1 MERPCGGSGHA
12 ADGADVGATARGRWS
27 RGRWSLESRGLV
39 EGASKLLFLRRIGLG
54 AGWVFIIRTFGPQLR
69 TLWLHA
75 DPHGR
80 SLLRS
85 QAAVLALLRL
95 CGKRLPKRLLE
106 PPAVVVPAL
115 SLAALVAGAVLH
127 HLGRPLAAKAL
138 LKNVI
143 VWGGLPV
150 LHGSLDRMLENVG
163 DADHPAL
170 LSMSLGLLLN
180 EPVAA
185 TLILVMLTGGDALEE
200 FAMDRAQ
207 TNIRALLEQE
217 PGMARRVREDGG
229 VEEVLATDLVPGDA
243 LVLRPGDSAP
253 VDCEVQVV
261 AAARTTASEPRH
273 NSGGGGGGGGGQSFE
288 VDESIITGEALPQRK
303 LAGDSIL
310 SGSISLSAQPLTV
323 RVLRAYSSSTMTQFK
338 KSLAA
343 ALENKSKLER
353 SSIKIAAD
361 FTPFTLAMCAFAFMW
376 QTRSGAPRACASP
389 LVVWGRVLAVMMAAT
404 PCPAKIGVP
413 IAFLCGMRCVSP
425 AVLLSQPLL
434 QPLPL
439 LRTRVLYSFALL
451 RCDVRPDPLLLLR
464 PSTLDTDAQ
473 SCWCCR
479 CATAHLAGRASR
491 LSLAQLSRTSEKQR
505 CACWTRR
512 VL

>member
-80 SLLRS
+80 SLLRR

-106 PPAVVVPAL
+106 PPA
-115 SLAALVAGAVLH
+115 AVLH
-127 HLGRPLAAKAL
+127 HLGRPLVAKAL

-185 TLILVMLTGGDALEE
+185 ILIFVMLTGGDALE
-200 FAMDRAQ
+200 
-207 TNIRALLEQE
+207 
-217 PGMARRVREDGG
+217 
-229 VEEVLATDLVPGDA
+229 
-243 LVLRPGDSAP
+243 
-253 VDCEVQVV
+253 
-261 AAARTTASEPRH
+261 
-273 NSGGGGGGGGGQSFE
+273 
-288 VDESIITGEALPQRK
+288 
-303 LAGDSIL
+303 
-310 SGSISLSAQPLTV
+310 
-323 RVLRAYSSSTMTQFK
+323 
-338 KSLAA
+338 
-343 ALENKSKLER
+343 
-353 SSIKIAAD
+353 
-361 FTPFTLAMCAFAFMW
+361 
-376 QTRSGAPRACASP
+376 
-389 LVVWGRVLAVMMAAT
+389 
-404 PCPAKIGVP
+404 
-413 IAFLCGMRCVSP
+413 
-425 AVLLSQPLL
+425 
-434 QPLPL
+434 
-439 LRTRVLYSFALL
+439 
-451 RCDVRPDPLLLLR
+451 
-464 PSTLDTDAQ
+464 
-473 SCWCCR
+473 
-479 CATAHLAGRASR
+479 
-491 LSLAQLSRTSEKQR
+491 
-505 CACWTRR
+505 
-512 VL
+512 

>member
-1 MERPCGGSGHA
+1 MHA
-12 ADGADVGATARGRWS
+12 ADGAELAAPPAPPAAATSQTPAGRWT
-27 RGRWSLESRGLV
+27 RGRWSLESTGLV
-39 EGASKLLFLRRIGLG
+39 DEAAGGSKLLFLRRIGLG
-54 AGWVFIIRTFGPQLR
+54 AAWVFIIGTFGPQLR

-75 DPHGR
+75 DPLGR

-95 CGKRLPKRLLE
+95 GGKRLPKRLLD

-127 HLGRPLAAKAL
+127 QLRRPLAAKAL
-138 LKNVI
+138 LQNVI

-150 LHGSLDRMLENVG
+150 LHGSLDRMLENLG

-217 PGMARRVREDGG
+217 PGMARQVREDGG
-229 VEEVLATDLVPGDA
+229 VEQVPATDLVPGDV

-253 VDCEVQVV
+253 VDCEV
-261 AAARTTASEPRH
+261 ATARTAASEPRY
-273 NSGGGGGGGGGQSFE
+273 NSGGGGGGQSFE

-303 LAGDSIL
+303 LAGDSIM

-323 RVLRAYSSSTMTQFK
+323 RVLRAHSSSTMTLFK

-343 ALENKSKLER
+343 ALENKSQLER

-376 QTRSGAPRACASP
+376 QTRAGGPRACASP
-389 LVVWGRVLAVMMAAT
+389 RAVWGRVLAVMMAAT
-404 PCPAKIGVP
+404 PCPAAIGVP
-413 IAFLCGMRCVSP
+413 IAFLSGMRCARP
-425 AVLLSQPLL
+425 PVLISQP
-434 QPLPL
+434 QPPL
-439 LRTRVLYSFALL
+439 LHTRVLFPLALL
-451 RCDVRPDPLLLLR
+451 RCDIRPAIR
-464 PSTLDTDAQ
+464 F
-473 SCWCCR
+473 CFCIR
-479 CATAHLAGRASR
+479 
-491 LSLAQLSRTSEKQR
+491 SL
-505 CACWTRR
+505 
-512 VL
+512 